1 MKKKKITKKEIRRK
15 EKKAAKRAM
24 RELWDKLREEVKK
37 IQSNKC
43 YICNEE
49 VLGARA
55 HCHHIISREI
65 KSLQYDIQN
74 LVLLCPGDHKLKA
87 LSVHKTSILFSELLR
102 TREPERYNYLLEKI
116 KENNLNNTK
125 TIEINEVK
133 KDGME

>member
-49 VLGARA
+49 VLGAR
-55 HCHHIISREI
+55 
-65 KSLQYDIQN
+65 
-74 LVLLCPGDHKLKA
+74 
-87 LSVHKTSILFSELLR
+87 